1 MSATERLFDLDAYAT
16 EGSAVITGASPEA
29 LRFDRTLFYAESGG
43 QPGDHGEIVTGDGR
57 AVRINGANFAP
68 GRVSIIHAPAL
79 ADHVLRVGDEIT
91 MKIDWPRRYAH
102 MRMHTCLHILSGL
115 IPAPITGC
123 SINVGHGRLD
133 FDLEENTIDKVKLG
147 EDLNRIIAEDI
158 PVDVLMWS
166 AEEVRRRPELVRTA
180 AVAPPDLGD
189 TIRIIR
195 IGETDLQPC
204 GGTHVRRTGE
214 IGPVVV
220 RKVEKKSRHNR
231 RVTIAFADTAEAE

>member
-1 MSATERLFDLDAYAT
+1 MNPTERLFEQDAYVT
-16 EGSAVITGASPEA
+16 EGSAIVTSATSDSVR
-29 LRFDRTLFYAESGG
+29 LDRSLFYAESGG
-43 QPGDHGEIVTGDGR
+43 QPGDQGELVVADGR
-57 AVRINGANFAP
+57 IVRIAATNYAP
-68 GRVSIIHAPAL
+68 GRLSIIHAPERS
-79 ADHVLRVGDEIT
+79 DHGLSEGDEVR
-91 MKIDWPRRYAH
+91 MRIDWPRRYAH

-123 SINVGHGRLD
+123 AIHAAHGRLD

-147 EDLNRIIAEDI
+147 EDLNRIIADDI
-158 PVDVLMWS
+158 AVDVLTWPV
-166 AEEVRRRPELVRTA
+166 EEVRRCPDLVRTA
-180 AVAPPDLGD
+180 AVAPPDIGD
-189 TIRIIR
+189 SVRIIR

-231 RVTIAFADTAEAE
+231 RVTIAFAETAETE